1 MFNIKNT
8 IIMAKE
14 TYRSSIDEL
23 REEEIENGIFIGNG
37 NSVEFMDMLSD
48 EERERFQQMAKL
60 AEQKRKW
67 LRRYEKMQEAIS
79 CRDFDEAYSAFEV
92 LSNDL
97 FE

>member
-1 MFNIKNT
+1 MV
-8 IIMAKE
+8 KE
-14 TYRSSIDEL
+14 TFERSLADL
-23 REEEIENGIFIGNG
+23 REENEEMIFSGNG
-37 NSVEFMDMLSD
+37 NSGEFMDMLND
-48 EERERFQQMAKL
+48 EERERFQLMPEL

-67 LRRYEKMQEAIS
+67 LRRFEKMQEAIS

>member
-14 TYRSSIDEL
+14 TFERSLADL
-23 REEEIENGIFIGNG
+23 REENEEMIFSGNG
-37 NSVEFMDMLSD
+37 NSVEFMDMLND
-48 EERERFQQMAKL
+48 EERERFQQMPEL

-67 LRRYEKMQEAIS
+67 LRRFEKMQEAIS

>member
-1 MFNIKNT
+1 
-8 IIMAKE
+8 MAKE
-14 TYRSSIDEL
+14 NFENSL
-23 REEEIENGIFIGNG
+23 RELQEENEEMIFSGNG

-48 EERERFQQMAKL
+48 EERERFQQMPEL

-67 LRRYEKMQEAIS
+67 LRRFEKMQEAIS

>member
-1 MFNIKNT
+1 
-8 IIMAKE
+8 MAKE
-14 TYRSSIDEL
+14 NFERSLADL
-23 REEEIENGIFIGNG
+23 REENEEMIFSGNG
-37 NSVEFMDMLSD
+37 NSVEFMDMLND
-48 EERERFQQMAKL
+48 EERERFQQMPEL

-67 LRRYEKMQEAIS
+67 LRRFEKMQEAIS